1 MRLNWEKKTEFTPMK
16 AICMTR
22 KGGPEVLELRE
33 VDRPVPAEGEVLI
46 RVTAAGLNRADIY
59 TRSSASYGGDTR
71 IPGLEISGVVEA
83 IGGGGEGGEGGSGEG
98 GEGGSVDS
106 VVVARWKPGDAVC
119 ALVNGGGYAEY
130 VVVAAGQCLPVPGG
144 WTLEEA
150 AGLPEAVL
158 TVWLNVV
165 RTARLR
171 RGERFL
177 VHGGTSGIG
186 ITAIQLGV
194 ALGAEVYTTAGT
206 DEKCRFC
213 ETLGAKK
220 AVNYRTEE
228 FGAALAGTGADVIL
242 DMTGG
247 DFTIPN
253 LRLLREDGRIVFINA
268 MRGRESLIDI
278 REVMNKRLVITGSM
292 LRPRD
297 TAFKSALTAEV
308 EAGAWP
314 LIESGGLKPVVYRV
328 LPLAEAVE
336 AQRIMERG
344 EHIGKILLRP

>member
-1 MRLNWEKKTEFTPMK
+1 MRLNCQKKAEITVMK
-16 AICMTR
+16 TIWMTG
-22 KGGPEVLELRE
+22 KGGPEVLDFRD
-33 VDRPVPAEGEVLI
+33 VDKPVAAAGEVLI
-46 RVTAAGLNRADIY
+46 RVAAAGLNRADLY
-59 TRSSASYGGDTR
+59 TRSSASYGGDSR
-71 IPGLEISGVVEA
+71 IPGLEVSG
-83 IGGGGEGGEGGSGEG
+83 I
-98 GEGGSVDS
+98 VD
-106 VVVARWKPGDAVC
+106 AAGPGATRWKAGDAVC

-130 VVVAAGQCLPVPGG
+130 AAVPAGQCLPVPAG

-150 AGLPEAVL
+150 AALPEAVL

-171 RGERFL
+171 RGEHFL

-186 ITAIQLGV
+186 IMAIQLCA
-194 ALGAEVYTTAGT
+194 ALGADVYTTAGT
-206 DEKCRFC
+206 DEKCRFA
-213 ETLGAKK
+213 ERLGAKK
-220 AVNYRTEE
+220 AVNYRTED
-228 FGAALAGTGADVIL
+228 FGAVLKDVAIDVIL

-253 LRLLREDGRIVFINA
+253 LRLLREDGRLVFINA

-278 REVMNKRLVITGSM
+278 REIMNKRIVVTGSM

-297 TAFKSALTAEV
+297 AAFKTALTAEV

-314 LIESGGLKPVVYRV
+314 LIEGGAVKPVIYRV
-328 LPLAEAVE
+328 MPLAEAAE

-344 EHIGKILLRP
+344 EHFGKILLRV

>member
-1 MRLNWEKKTEFTPMK
+1 MQLNWEKKTEFTPMK
-16 AICMTR
+16 AIWMTQ

-59 TRSSASYGGDTR
+59 TRSAASYGGDTR
-71 IPGLEISGVVEA
+71 IPGLEISGVVESC
-83 IGGGGEGGEGGSGEG
+83 GGSGSAG
-98 GEGGSVDS
+98 GAGRGGAGGSVEGG
-106 VVVARWKPGDAVC
+106 VASRWKRGDAVC

-171 RGERFL
+171 RSERFL

-194 ALGAEVYTTAGT
+194 ALGAEVYATAGT

-213 ETLGAKK
+213 ERLGAKK
-220 AVNYRTEE
+220 AVNYRTED
-228 FGAALAGTGADVIL
+228 FGAVLAGTGADVIL

-253 LRLLREDGRIVFINA
+253 LRLLRKDGRIVFINA

-314 LIESGGLKPVVYRV
+314 LIENGGLKPVVYRV
-328 LPLAEAVE
+328 LPLAEAAE